1 MNEPETIDDYVNLIR
16 QWSTDRQ
23 IIANST
29 PLAQAE
35 KTVEEVTELVVAAA
49 QLKVYTDNEMAK
61 FLSYKIQNDRQECV
75 VELAD
80 AIGDVFVTIVNVA
93 FCAGLDPKACIAAA
107 WNQIKDR
114 KGYLAPNGKFVKETA

>member
-61 FLSYKIQNDRQECV
+61 FLSYKIQNDRQGCV

-80 AIGDVFVTIVNVA
+80 AIGDIFVTICNVA

-114 KGYLAPNGKFVKETA
+114 KGYLAPNGKFVKETT

>member
-93 FCAGLDPKACIAAA
+93 FCAGLDPKACLAAA

-114 KGYLAPNGKFVKETA
+114 KGYLAPNGKFVKETT

>member
-1 MNEPETIDDYVNLIR
+1 MTEPTIDDYVNLIR

-49 QLKVYTDNEMAK
+49 QLKVYDTDDFVKYM
-61 FLSYKIQNDRQECV
+61 SYRVQGNRQQSQA
-75 VELAD
+75 ELAD

-93 FCAGLDPKACIAAA
+93 FCAGLDPKACIGSA
-107 WNQIKDR
+107 WNEIKDR
-114 KGYLAPNGKFVKETA
+114 KGYLGADGKFVKETT

>member
-1 MNEPETIDDYVNLIR
+1 MTEPTIDDYVNLIR

-35 KTVEEVTELVVAAA
+35 KTVEECTELVVAAA
-49 QLKVYTDNEMAK
+49 QLKVYSDNELTK
-61 FLSYKIQNDRQECV
+61 FLSYKIQNDHQQCV

-80 AIGDVFVTIVNVA
+80 AIGDVFVTICNVA

-107 WNQIKDR
+107 YEVIRHR
-114 KGYLAPNGKFVKETA
+114 KGYLSADGKFVKETT